1 MCVNV
6 VSMLNVGVPS
16 EGAVLPS
23 LGKGDCSCLQ
33 KVAPRWREKST
44 SEVESVFNTL
54 EFCSVAGSL
63 LRLSI
68 NIYWGYRDL
77 TDLKWELKLKY
88 CVFILIP
95 QTLAR

>member
-1 MCVNV
+1 MWL
-6 VSMLNVGVPS
+6 VSMLNMDVPS

-23 LGKGDCSCLQ
+23 LGEGDCSCLQ

-44 SEVESVFNTL
+44 SEVDVFNTL
-54 EFCSVAGSL
+54 ECCGVAGSL
-63 LRLSI
+63 LLLSV
-68 NIYWGYRDL
+68 NIYWGCRDQ